1 MSFTIFKNLQKNK
14 TSLKIEDVCTI
25 IRTCATNAVRSIE
38 YGELK
43 IKFYPNAATPITVPL
58 HLSEEIKTSQETQ
71 ARESIE
77 KKEME
82 MKEEMLSQL
91 QIEDP
96 VGFEKLLASG
106 ELTDG

>member
-1 MSFTIFKNLQKNK
+1 MIFSLQKKK
-14 TSLKIEDVCTI
+14 TTLKIEDVCTI
-25 IRTCATNAVRSIE
+25 IKTCASNAVKSIE

-43 IKFYPNAATPITVPL
+43 VEFYPNAATPITAPL
-58 HLSEEIKTSQETQ
+58 HLSEEIKTNQETQ
-71 ARESIE
+71 TRESIE